1 MNKLLEFYRALKR
14 DAFLEYAKE
23 AVSFTDDESRMDAE
37 IEAALAG
44 PSEEIKKETLAWING
59 KEPTLR
65 FIAENNKSQDAQ
77 YHAKRDLYF
86 FGQIR
91 AVILG
96 HAGEGEKQ

>member
-44 PSEEIKKETLAWING
+44 PSEEEG
-59 KEPTLR
+59 KEMFSAIKGWYGHYVTCEDTYSDNIYCKKM
-65 FIAENNKSQDAQ
+65 FNKIA
-77 YHAKRDLYF
+77 L
-86 FGQIR
+86 
-91 AVILG
+91 ILG
-96 HAGEGEKQ
+96 HAAGEGA